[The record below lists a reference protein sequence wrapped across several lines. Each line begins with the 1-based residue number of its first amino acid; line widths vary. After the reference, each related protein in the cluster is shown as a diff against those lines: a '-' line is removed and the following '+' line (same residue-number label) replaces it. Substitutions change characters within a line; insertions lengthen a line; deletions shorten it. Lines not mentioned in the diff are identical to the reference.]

1 MKPIKYLP
9 YAEIDPEATLCAA
22 LVIVLTIDHVIK
34 DTGLDMAS
42 LAKVLGE
49 PAGGNLVRLAKMI
62 EDVSAGAHK
71 TAEASQTVRAAL
83 QVVADALERIEEG
96 A

>member
-42 LAKVLGE
+42 LAKMLGE
-49 PAGGNLVRLAKMI
+49 PAGGNLVKLTKMI
-62 EDVSAGAHK
+62 QDVSAGALK
-71 TAEASQTVRAAL
+71 TADASQTVRAAL
-83 QVVADALERIEEG
+83 DVVAAALERTEEG